1 MKKIPLDA
9 REMEHPQPLEKAT
22 TILKEMDRESF
33 LYMLHRKNPIPLIEL
48 AKGLGYQ
55 VFNHEDNTG
64 QWHILIAKD
73 TSVNLSEFL
82 DV

>member
-1 MKKIPLDA
+1 MKKISLDA
-9 REMEHPQPLEKAT
+9 REMEHPKPLEKAT
-22 TILKEMDRESF
+22 TILRKMESDSF

-55 VFNHEDNTG
+55 VLNHEDNTG
-64 QWHILIAKD
+64 QWHILITKD
-73 TSVNLSEFL
+73 TTVNLGEFL